1 KKQMRMKKQTLA
13 LWVGLVLAG
22 QASMALA
29 SNQVGEFYVGGKA
42 GLTQFSDECGTNSLD
57 CEEQSEGF
65 GVYGGYQALDWL
77 AVEVGYDSL
86 GKPEAS
92 YPALVQPGEVANY
105 DATVQGIELGL
116 KADYALNERLDLF
129 AKGGTL
135 LWQVEKNGSEPGLGR
150 VNKEEDGSSLMLG
163 AGVEYRLTEHWNTR
177 LEYQYFNEV
186 GGEKTGGSDIHFI
199 GVGLDYRF
207 GGAAQTAM
215 SEPMD
220 MRPVD
225 EVVMS
230 DPEPV
235 METVAEPEPQVIETY
250 TQVVSSA
257 FGEALFETGS
267 TSLSP
272 SLMLQLQPLLA
283 RLKQYPE
290 TVVEISGHTDS
301 KGSDAVNQRLSE
313 QRAQS
318 VANYLISKGIDP
330 ERITRVVGYGES
342 LPVASNDTE
351 SGRAQ
356 NRRVEIVSPEA
367 MSSHST
373 RGE

>member
-1 KKQMRMKKQTLA
+1 MKQQSLA
-13 LWVGLVLAG
+13 LWVGLGLAG

-92 YPALVQPGEVANY
+92 YPALMQPGEVANY

-230 DPEPV
+230 EPEPV
-235 METVAEPEPQVIETY
+235 METMEAPEPQVIETY

-318 VANYLISKGIDP
+318 VANYLISKGVDP

-342 LPVASNDTE
+342 LPVASNDTV